1 MLPLDKVRDL
11 ISKHSVLEKELS
23 SGQIDKKKFAEKS
36 KEYSELSNIIKD
48 ADLYNSFENDKKD
61 LEKIINDEKSDKDM
75 KEYNRILESEL
86 KNVLTELGEYNDIYS
101 RYKTFIKE
109 KAEKVLDGEIAWNKG
124 LENELKKLYKGII
137 DKRDQLTTRV
147 EGYKKKERYPLKNYG
162 HSAA

>member
-1 MLPLDKVRDL
+1 ML
-11 ISKHSVLEKELS
+11 E
-23 SGQIDKKKFAEKS
+23 GQKAK
-36 KEYSELSNIIKD
+36 L
-48 ADLYNSFENDKKD
+48 L
-61 LEKIINDEKSDKDM
+61 SDKDM